1 MAKRLIL
8 LINLLVY
15 CLYPLKG
22 IAGTVV
28 FSDTRILWD
37 GQDVTNLLDYISYS
51 LNMNIHNII
60 KKIEQKDPEIMKKA
74 QFFYNNQN
82 HVVRQVF

>member
-8 LINLLVY
+8 FINLLIY

-28 FSDTRILWD
+28 LSDTRILWD

-51 LNMNIHNII
+51 LNMKDIYYIV
-60 KKIEQKDPEIMKKA
+60 KRIEQKDPEIMKKA
-74 QFFYNNQN
+74 QFFYNCQ
-82 HVVRQVF
+82 